1 MNNKLAAP
9 VQALRWRI
17 AIMAAALL
25 AGLAGCAQMMP
36 ASGAPPAVVE
46 QLLVRER
53 QPAFGGT
60 AFGNAGLYERVVA
73 QAQVAL
79 DPAHPANRGIVD
91 AGAAA
96 SADGK
101 VRYKADVVILRPRD
115 SARASGTWV
124 VEVANRGRK
133 LMLEIVNGGSL
144 QADRADD
151 AGTGWLMRQGHTLLW
166 VGWQG
171 DIPADPTGKTV
182 GMVLPIAMQ
191 GGQPITGT
199 AFEEIVFDAPG
210 PRGTLPLSYPAASL
224 DPSLGELSVRAR
236 PEAAPTLIG
245 AAQWRYKD
253 ANAIEF
259 ERPAGFDAGAI
270 YQFRY
275 TARDPRP
282 MGLGMASLRD
292 VVSHLK
298 TGLPDASGQPSPLA
312 DLKPRATVAI
322 GISQSGRFLRDWVW
336 QGFNAGPG
344 GQRVFDGMVATI
356 AGSRK
361 TYTNVRWAQPGRY
374 SRQHEDHF
382 FYGDQ
387 FPFSYATTTDP
398 LSGRQGGLLARCAA
412 DRTCPKVFQLDSGL
426 EYWQGRAALVVT
438 DGAGRDIALPGDV
451 RVYLMS
457 STQHVTARN
466 ATSPICETPINPAQ
480 QQPVYRALLTRMIEW
495 ARDGKA
501 PPDSRHPTVRDGT
514 LVPAT
519 AAAMRFPDLSPLG
532 MTLPAPNLL
541 TVNDDS
547 VVPARP
553 DAMRAYTVLVPKTD
567 ADGNDLAG
575 IRLPDVAVPLATYTG
590 WNRRKA
596 GFAPGQLCGLD
607 GSYLPFSA
615 TATEAA
621 AKRDP
626 RLPIAE
632 RYPSREAYLAKVKS
646 AVQRLQAEGLMLDE
660 DATRWM
666 DNAARDGRIAVLP

>member
-1 MNNKLAAP
+1 MKTRVTPAWG
-9 VQALRWRI
+9 LRGRI
-17 AIMAAALL
+17 AMMAALL
-25 AGLAGCAQMMP
+25 AALVGCAQVP
-36 ASGAPPAVVE
+36 TSSGAPAVVE

-53 QPAFGGT
+53 QPAFAGR
-60 AFGNAGLYERVVA
+60 AFGEAGPYERVVA

-91 AGAAA
+91 AAAAA

-101 VRYKADVVILRPRD
+101 VRYRADVVILRPRD

-124 VEVANRGRK
+124 LDVANRGRK

-144 QADRADD
+144 QTDQADE

-171 DIPADPTGKTV
+171 DLPADPTGKTV

-210 PRGTLPLSYPAASL
+210 QRGTLPLSYPAASL
-224 DPSLGELSVRAR
+224 DPSAGELTVRAR
-236 PEAAPTLIG
+236 PEAPPTVIG
-245 AAQWRYKD
+245 PAQWRYKD
-253 ANAIEF
+253 AKSIEL

-292 VVSHLK
+292 IVSHLK
-298 TGLPDASGQPSPLA
+298 TGLPDASGQASPVA
-312 DLKPRATVAI
+312 DLKPKVTVAI

-387 FPFSYATTTDP
+387 FPFTYATTTDP
-398 LSGRQGGLLARCAA
+398 LSGRRDGLLARCTV
-412 DRTCPKVFQLDSGL
+412 DSTCPKVFHLDSGL
-426 EYWQGRAALVVT
+426 EYWQGRAALVAT
-438 DGAGRDIALPGDV
+438 DGAGHDIALPDDV

-457 STQHVTARN
+457 STQHVAARTPTA
-466 ATSPICETPINPAQ
+466 PLCETPINPAQ
-480 QQPVYRALLTRMIEW
+480 QQPVYRALLTRMVEW
-495 ARDGKA
+495 ARDRKA
-501 PPDSRHPTVRDGT
+501 PPASRYPTVRDGT
-514 LVPAT
+514 LVPPN

-532 MTLPAPNLL
+532 MTLPAPNAL
-541 TVNDDS
+541 S
-547 VVPARP
+547 VTDHEGAMPARP
-553 DAMRAYTVLVPKTD
+553 DPSRAYIVLVPRTD
-567 ADGNDLAG
+567 ADGNDVAG
-575 IRLPDVAVPLATYTG
+575 IRLPDIAVPLATYTG

-607 GSYLPFSA
+607 GSYLPFA
-615 TATEAA
+615 ADAREAA
-621 AKRDP
+621 ARRDP
-626 RLPIAE
+626 RRSIAE
-632 RYPSREAYLAKVKS
+632 RYPSREAYLTKVRS
-646 AVQRLQAEGLMLDE
+646 EVQRLQADGLMLAE
-660 DATRWM
+660 DAERWM
-666 DNAARDGRIAVLP
+666 EGAGKDARIAELP

>member
-1 MNNKLAAP
+1 MKNNLEAP
-9 VQALRWRI
+9 VRALRWRI
-17 AIMAAALL
+17 AVMAAALL
-25 AGLAGCAQMMP
+25 AGLAGCAQMP
-36 ASGAPPAVVE
+36 APGAAPAVVE

-53 QPAFGGT
+53 GPAFGGG
-60 AFGNAGLYERVVA
+60 AFGEAGPYERVVA

-79 DPAHPANRGIVD
+79 DPAHPANRAIVD
-91 AGAAA
+91 AAAAA
-96 SADGK
+96 SPDGK

-115 SARASGTWV
+115 STKASGTWV
-124 VEVANRGRK
+124 IEVANRGRK

-144 QADRADD
+144 QADRAEE

-182 GMVLPIAMQ
+182 GMVLPVATQ

-210 PRGTLPLSYPAASL
+210 TRGTLPLSYPAVSL
-224 DPSLGELSVRAR
+224 DPSMAELTVRAR
-236 PEAAPTLIG
+236 PEAPPTAIA

-253 ANAIEF
+253 ASAIEF
-259 ERPAGFDAGAI
+259 DRPAGFDAGAI

-282 MGLGMASLRD
+282 MGLGMAALRD

-298 TGLPDASGQPSPLA
+298 TGLPDAAGQPGPLA
-312 DLKPRATVAI
+312 DLKPKATVAI

-344 GQRVFDGMVATI
+344 GRRVFDGMVATI

-398 LSGRQGGLLARCAA
+398 LSGRSDGLLARCTA
-412 DRTCPKVFQLDSGL
+412 DSTCPKVFHLDSGL
-426 EYWQGRAALVVT
+426 EYWQGRAGLVVT
-438 DGAGRDIALPGDV
+438 DGAGRDIALPDDV

-457 STQHVTARN
+457 STQHVSARN

-480 QQPVYRALLTRMIEW
+480 QQPVYRALLTRMAQW
-495 ARDGKA
+495 VRDGKA
-501 PPDSRHPTVRDGT
+501 PPASRHPSVREGT
-514 LVPAT
+514 LVPPT
-519 AAAMRFPDLSPLG
+519 AAAMGFPDLSPLG

-541 TVNDDS
+541 TVTDHGTF
-547 VVPARP
+547 PARP
-553 DAMRAYTVLVPKTD
+553 DPARAYTVLVPKTD
-567 ADGNDLAG
+567 GDGNDMAG

-607 GSYLPFSA
+607 GSSLPFAA
-615 TATEAA
+615 TAAERAA
-621 AKRDP
+621 RRDP
-626 RLPIAE
+626 RQAIAE
-632 RYPSREAYLAKVKS
+632 RYASREAYLARVRA
-646 AVQRLQAEGLMLDE
+646 AVQRLQSEGLMLDE
-660 DATRWM
+660 DARRWM
-666 DNAARDGRIAVLP
+666 DEAAKDSRIAVLP